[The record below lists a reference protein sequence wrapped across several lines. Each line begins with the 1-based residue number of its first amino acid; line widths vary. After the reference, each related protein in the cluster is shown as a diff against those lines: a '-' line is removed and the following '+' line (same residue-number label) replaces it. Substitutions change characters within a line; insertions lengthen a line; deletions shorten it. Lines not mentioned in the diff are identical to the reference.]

1 MCFLCR
7 FFSFWKIDE
16 RKYHW
21 NSRIFCENLLHLDK
35 KKSLY
40 HIIEKSKE
48 RNRIEID
55 IRKIK
60 YNAEVQQEGKKFN
73 ELINGEIRS
82 VFSVRGLLVY
92 CSCTDKWAAM
102 RSPVRRE
109 KKSKRKTKYFVQ
121 MCIFCWFFLLE
132 IRWKKIS

>member
-1 MCFLCR
+1 M
-7 FFSFWKIDE
+7 
-16 RKYHW
+16 
-21 NSRIFCENLLHLDK
+21 
-35 KKSLY
+35 
-40 HIIEKSKE
+40 
-48 RNRIEID
+48 
-55 IRKIK
+55 K

-109 KKSKRKTKYFVQ
+109 KNQKGKQNISFRCVFFVD
-121 MCIFCWFFLLE
+121 FFFFLE